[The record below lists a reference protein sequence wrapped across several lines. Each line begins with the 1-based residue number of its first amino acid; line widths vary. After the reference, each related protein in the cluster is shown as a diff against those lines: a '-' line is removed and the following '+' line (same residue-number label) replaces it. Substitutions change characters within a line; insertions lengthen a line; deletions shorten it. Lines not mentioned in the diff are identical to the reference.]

1 MCNILADFVCA
12 PCSDSEELLCREAV
26 VPEPEDD
33 DEAGKTVIT
42 SSIEMSMY
50 VEYKGN
56 GRYYTAAIINCYH
69 INKGV
74 QRY

>member
-1 MCNILADFVCA
+1 MNLAYVVATTRLPLGEPCDNLYLDPEGRMCNILADFVCA

-42 SSIEMSMY
+42 
-50 VEYKGN
+50 
-56 GRYYTAAIINCYH
+56 
-69 INKGV
+69 
-74 QRY
+74 